1 MLLGYLVL
9 KGYKDKDDTSSNF
22 DPAAQR
28 IEAIVQ
34 SQKTAAYQ
42 RKCNHHLNKYYP
54 KMNDVD
60 LCQHIGFVASDKL
73 EQFDTFT
80 LKKVANKQNN
90 GEVTLKPVFIA

>member
-1 MLLGYLVL
+1 MSSSSCCMLLGYLVL

-22 DPAAQR
+22 YPAAQR

-54 KMNDVD
+54 KMNDFKGC
-60 LCQHIGFVASDKL
+60 LKTIECFISFSPL
-73 EQFDTFT
+73 SRT
-80 LKKVANKQNN
+80 LLQ
-90 GEVTLKPVFIA
+90 